1 MPRKNNRQ
9 TPTKLPRAKGGS
21 YREMMRAQ
29 KLIRN
34 GNYPTSD
41 NLSEFSMVN

>member
-9 TPTKLPRAKGGS
+9 MPTKLPRAKGGS
-21 YREMMRAQ
+21 YREMMLAQ

-34 GNYPTSD
+34 GNYRTSD
-41 NLSEFSMVN
+41 NLPEFPMSN

>member
-9 TPTKLPRAKGGS
+9 TPTKLPRVKGGS
-21 YREMMRAQ
+21 YREMLRAQ

-34 GNYPTSD
+34 GNYRTDDSLP
-41 NLSEFSMVN
+41 EFSMSN

>member
-9 TPTKLPRAKGGS
+9 MPTKLPRVNSGS
-21 YREMMRAQ
+21 YRERERAL

-41 NLSEFSMVN
+41 NLSGFSMSN

>member
-9 TPTKLPRAKGGS
+9 MPTKLPRVKSGS
-21 YREMMRAQ
+21 SKERERAL

-34 GNYPTSD
+34 GNYRTQD
-41 NLSEFSMVN
+41 DLSGFPMSF

>member
-9 TPTKLPRAKGGS
+9 APTKLPRVNSGS
-21 YREMMRAQ
+21 SRERERAL

-34 GNYPTSD
+34 GNYQTSD
-41 NLSEFSMVN
+41 NLSGFSMSN

>member
-9 TPTKLPRAKGGS
+9 MPTKLPRVKSGS
-21 YREMMRAQ
+21 YKERERAL

-34 GNYPTSD
+34 GNYRTTD
-41 NLSEFSMVN
+41 NLSEFPMAF

>member
-9 TPTKLPRAKGGS
+9 MPTKLPRVTSGS
-21 YREMMRAQ
+21 SKERERAL

-34 GNYPTSD
+34 GNYRTPD
-41 NLSEFSMVN
+41 GLSEFPMSF

>member
-9 TPTKLPRAKGGS
+9 APTKLPRTKGGS
-21 YREMMRAQ
+21 YREMLRAQ

-34 GNYPTSD
+34 GNYRSD
-41 NLSEFSMVN
+41 VSLSEFSMAN

>member
-9 TPTKLPRAKGGS
+9 MPDKLPRTKGGS

-34 GNYPTSD
+34 GNYRTSD
-41 NLSEFSMVN
+41 NLSEFSMAN

>member
-9 TPTKLPRAKGGS
+9 VPTKLPRVKSGS
-21 YREMMRAQ
+21 HKEHERAL

-34 GNYPTSD
+34 GNYRTSD
-41 NLSEFSMVN
+41 NLSGFSMSN

>member
-9 TPTKLPRAKGGS
+9 MPIKLPRVKNGS
-21 YREMMRAQ
+21 HKERERAL

-34 GNYPTSD
+34 GNYRTPED
-41 NLSEFSMVN
+41 LSGFSMSV

>member
-34 GNYPTSD
+34 GNYRADGS
-41 NLSEFSMVN
+41 LSEFSMAN

>member
-9 TPTKLPRAKGGS
+9 MPTKLPRVKSGS
-21 YREMMRAQ
+21 HKERERAL

-34 GNYPTSD
+34 GNYRTPD
-41 NLSEFSMVN
+41 DLSGFPMSF

>member
-9 TPTKLPRAKGGS
+9 TPTKLPRTKGGS

-34 GNYPTSD
+34 GNYRTDDS
-41 NLSEFSMVN
+41 LSGFLMVN